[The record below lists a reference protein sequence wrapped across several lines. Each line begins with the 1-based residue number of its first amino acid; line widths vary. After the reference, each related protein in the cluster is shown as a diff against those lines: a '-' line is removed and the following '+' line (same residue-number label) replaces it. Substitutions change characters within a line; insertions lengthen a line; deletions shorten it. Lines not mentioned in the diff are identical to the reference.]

1 MGRILRTKNLTTGF
15 EAVILVVLLSIVLT
29 GVYYL
34 APGLRVGESKQLKGM
49 ELSND
54 NIDNSTRS
62 ALIPLPSNE
71 LSELVSDQPLVR
83 IAGYAWNA
91 QSGMIVGNGGPKTT
105 KGSIMESNGLN
116 VEIIRQ
122 DWLSEL
128 RNMQMK
134 FIEEMNRGVEYPK
147 SNKSAYGI
155 MIMGDGAPYYIS
167 TMQTALDKAFGEG
180 KYHVEIQGCF
190 GMSDGEDKLI
200 GPKEWKTNPESMKGA
215 VISAVLGDGDWV
227 TALNYVFANGLK
239 VNPDVTTYDSEAVNF
254 YPSEDDD
261 YTNSAK
267 ELIKSQNSGFTVSL
281 KEVKGGKLTGKTVKR
296 KIDGCATWTPGDK
309 MVFDALPTFTDVVST
324 KEFRN
329 QMATTFIGVKE
340 WAEKHPKIVT
350 GILKTALTASNQMK
364 QYDSWKVRASEAVS
378 ETFNLETPKY
388 WYKMF
393 KGEKVSREGVSY
405 NVGGSRVLNYADV
418 MQYYGITDGV
428 NRYKSVY
435 NQVSSYLTELN
446 PFGFNETVKGVVP
459 YEEAVNLYYLKNI
472 EDIEVG
478 SAEKVDYTVNK
489 THVMASGNWS
499 INFATASAT
508 IESISYKD
516 LEKIYNLL
524 MQAEDAKL
532 KIVGHTDNAGNP
544 SSNKNLS
551 KSRANSV
558 VEYLES
564 RGIPSSRIQEINGKG
579 DTQPIASNATAE
591 GKSRNRRVEITLLQ

>member
-15 EAVILVVLLSIVLT
+15 EAVILVVVLSIVLT
-29 GVYYL
+29 GIYYL
-34 APGLRVGESKQLKGM
+34 APGLRVDESKQLKGM
-49 ELSND
+49 ELSSD
-54 NIDNSTRS
+54 NIDNNTRS
-62 ALIPLPSNE
+62 ALIQLPSNE
-71 LSELVSDQPLVR
+71 LSESVSDQPLIR

-91 QSGMIVGNGGPKTT
+91 QSGMIASNGGPKTT

-134 FIEEMNRGVEYPK
+134 FIEDFNKGVEYPK

-155 MIMGDGAPYYIS
+155 IIMGDGAPYYIS
-167 TMQTALDKAFGEG
+167 TMQAALDKAFGEG

-239 VNPDVTTYDSEAVNF
+239 VNPDVTTYDPEAVNF

-281 KEVKGGKLTGKTVKR
+281 KEIKDGKLTGKTVKR

-324 KEFRN
+324 REFRN

-350 GILKTALTASNQMK
+350 GLLKSALTASNQIK
-364 QYDSWKVRASEAVS
+364 QYESWRVRASEAVS

-435 NQVSSYLTELN
+435 NQVSTYLTELN
-446 PFGFNETVKGVVP
+446 PFGFNETVKRVIP

-472 EDIEVG
+472 EGIEVG
-478 SAEKVDYTVNK
+478 SADKVDYTENK
-489 THVMASGNWS
+489 THVMAKGNWS
-499 INFATASAT
+499 INFATASST
-508 IESISYKD
+508 IESNSYKD

-524 MQAEDAKL
+524 MQAEDSKL
-532 KIVGHTDNAGNP
+532 RIVGHTDNVGIQAGN
-544 SSNKNLS
+544 KILS
-551 KSRANSV
+551 KNRANSV

-564 RGIPSSRIQEINGKG
+564 RGIPSSRIQEIDGKG
-579 DTQPIASNATAE
+579 DTQPIASNATTK
-591 GKSRNRRVEITLLQ
+591 GKALNRRVEITLLD